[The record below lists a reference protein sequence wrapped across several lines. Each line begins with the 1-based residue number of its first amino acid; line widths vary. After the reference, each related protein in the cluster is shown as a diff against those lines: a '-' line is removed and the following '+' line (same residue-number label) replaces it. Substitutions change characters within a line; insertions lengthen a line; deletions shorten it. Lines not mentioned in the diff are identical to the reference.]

1 MIQGRVANAAGCIR
15 IYSFLGYRDARSK
28 KENGAKESSE
38 GSVAM

>member
-1 MIQGRVANAAGCIR
+1 MPRRECGRLHQDLL
-15 IYSFLGYRDARSK
+15 FLCHRDARSK